1 MLAGEIRRQNR
12 QQLAEN
18 AAQRQAERQDFLDNS
33 VQTRRGRRRVSDNN
47 QVGSATSGSVN
58 SSTPTND
65 SSPLGDL
72 VNLGSE
78 ALGNIV
84 EAPKSLL
91 GSLLDGLA
99 DAFDFGGDSD
109 SEEGEQS
116 ASPSSSNEIQ
126 AQQGDTLSQLLAGRG
141 YSASQL
147 YGKDENGSSLLD
159 RMAQANGL
167 SDPDS
172 IQAGQTLNLS
182 SPDSTSST
190 PVNSGTARRQRRA
203 EQAEAGAAR
212 RAEAAANQPEKVL
225 TRRGYRT
232 VSA

>member
-18 AAQRQAERQDFLDNS
+18 AALRQAERQDFLDNS
-33 VQTRRGRRRVSDNN
+33 VQTRRGRRRVSDTS
-47 QVGSATSGSVN
+47 QVGNATPGSVN
-58 SSTPTND
+58 SSTATND
-65 SSPLGDL
+65 SNPLGDL

-78 ALGNIV
+78 ALEGLV
-84 EAPKSLL
+84 EAPKSIL

-99 DAFDFGGDSD
+99 EAFDFGGDSD
-109 SEEGEQS
+109 DENGEQS
-116 ASPSSSNEIQ
+116 ASADKSNEVLV
-126 AQQGDTLSQLLAGRG
+126 QQGDTLSQLLAGRG

-147 YGKDENGSSLLD
+147 YAKDEDGNSLLN
-159 RMAQANGL
+159 RMAEANGL
-167 SDPDS
+167 SDPDA

-182 SPDSTSST
+182 SPVST
-190 PVNSGTARRQRRA
+190 PSTRQNSGTARRQRPA

-225 TRRGYRT
+225 TRRGFRA